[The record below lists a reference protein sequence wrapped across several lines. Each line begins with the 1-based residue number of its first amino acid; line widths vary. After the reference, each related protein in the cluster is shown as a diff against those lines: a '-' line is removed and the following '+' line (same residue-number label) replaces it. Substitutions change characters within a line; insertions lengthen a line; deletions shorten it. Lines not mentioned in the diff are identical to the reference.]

1 MVLLNMEDFLQQLPR
16 NLFLYIGA
24 GIFALIMTYRFFPKV
39 FLKIHKPFFFTLGIL
54 SLSLGYVG
62 ILIPGLPTTVFI
74 LIAAW
79 AFSKCSD
86 RFTAWLENHRLFG
99 PMILNW
105 KTYRGLSRRAKKLA
119 ILMIIPTFVLTIFL
133 VFSLVGDLIF
143 GSFGIALCVWLA
155 TRPEPPLEQN

>member
-1 MVLLNMEDFLQQLPR
+1 MQDFLQQLPR

-24 GIFALIMTYRFFPKV
+24 GIFALIMTYKFFPKV

-119 ILMIIPTFVLTIFL
+119 ILMIIPTFVLTIFF
-133 VFSLVGDLIF
+133 VFSLVGDLII

>member
-1 MVLLNMEDFLQQLPR
+1 MEDFLQQIPR
-16 NLFLYIGA
+16 NLFLYIGV
-24 GIFALIMTYRFFPKV
+24 GIFVLIIIYRFFPQV
-39 FLKIHKPFFFTLGIL
+39 FLKIHKPFFFTIGIL

-86 RFTAWLENHRLFG
+86 KFTNWLENHRLFG

-119 ILMIIPTFVLTIFL
+119 ILMIVPTFALTIFL
-133 VFSLVGDLIF
+133 KKQCVIVIAIHLLLVN
-143 GSFGIALCVWLA
+143 
-155 TRPEPPLEQN
+155 QN

>member
-1 MVLLNMEDFLQQLPR
+1 M
-16 NLFLYIGA
+16 
-24 GIFALIMTYRFFPKV
+24 
-39 FLKIHKPFFFTLGIL
+39 
-54 SLSLGYVG
+54 SLSLGYIG
-62 ILIPGLPTTVFI
+62 IIIPGLPTTVFI

-86 RFTAWLENHRLFG
+86 RFTLWLENHRLFG

-155 TRPEPPLEQN
+155 TRPEPPLETS

>member
-1 MVLLNMEDFLQQLPR
+1 MENFLQQIPR

-24 GIFALIMTYRFFPKV
+24 SIFLLIILYRFFPYI

-86 RFTAWLENHRLFG
+86 RFTNWLENHRLFG

-119 ILMIIPTFVLTIFL
+119 IVMIVPTFAITIFL
-133 VFSLVGDLIF
+133 VFSLVKFINIF
-143 GSFGIALCVWLA
+143 SAINA
-155 TRPEPPLEQN
+155 EPLFVICELS

>member
-1 MVLLNMEDFLQQLPR
+1 MQDFLQQLPR

-24 GIFALIMTYRFFPKV
+24 GIFGLLIIYRFFPKV

-86 RFTAWLENHRLFG
+86 RLL
-99 PMILNW
+99 
-105 KTYRGLSRRAKKLA
+105 YGLK
-119 ILMIIPTFVLTIFL
+119 ITDFL
-133 VFSLVGDLIF
+133 V
-143 GSFGIALCVWLA
+143 
-155 TRPEPPLEQN
+155 Q

>member
-1 MVLLNMEDFLQQLPR
+1 MENFLQQIPR
-16 NLFLYIGA
+16 NLFVYIGA
-24 GIFALIMTYRFFPKV
+24 SIFLLIILYRFFPNI

-86 RFTAWLENHRLFG
+86 RFTNWLENHRLFG

-119 ILMIIPTFVLTIFL
+119 IVMIVPTFAITIFL

-143 GSFGIALCVWLA
+143 GSFGLARCIWLA

>member
-1 MVLLNMEDFLQQLPR
+1 MEDFLQQIPR
-16 NLFLYIGA
+16 NLFLYIGV
-24 GIFALIMTYRFFPKV
+24 GIFVLIIIYRFFPQV
-39 FLKIHKPFFFTLGIL
+39 FLKIHKPFFFTIGIL
-54 SLSLGYVG
+54 SLSLGYIG

-86 RFTAWLENHRLFG
+86 KFTNWLENHRLFG
-99 PMILNW
+99 PMIFNW

-119 ILMIIPTFVLTIFL
+119 ILMIVPTFVLTIFL
-133 VFSLVGDLIF
+133 VFSLVGDFIF

-155 TRPEPPLEQN
+155 TRPEPPLEKANSN

>member
-1 MVLLNMEDFLQQLPR
+1 M
-16 NLFLYIGA
+16 
-24 GIFALIMTYRFFPKV
+24 
-39 FLKIHKPFFFTLGIL
+39 

-86 RFTAWLENHRLFG
+86 RFTNWLENHRLFG

-119 ILMIIPTFVLTIFL
+119 IVMIIPTFAITIFL

-143 GSFGIALCVWLA
+143 GSFGVALCVWLA

>member
-1 MVLLNMEDFLQQLPR
+1 MENFLQQIPR

-24 GIFALIMTYRFFPKV
+24 SIFLLIILYRFFPNI

-86 RFTAWLENHRLFG
+86 RFTNWLENHRLFC

-105 KTYRGLSRRAKKLA
+105 KTYRVLSRRAKKLA
-119 ILMIIPTFVLTIFL
+119 IVMIVPTFAITIFL

-143 GSFGIALCVWLA
+143 GSFGVALCVWLA

>member
-1 MVLLNMEDFLQQLPR
+1 MEDFLQQLPR

-24 GIFALIMTYRFFPKV
+24 GIFALIVTYKFFPKV

-105 KTYRGLSRRAKKLA
+105 KTLIQTLRYFRPFDQKRTNKLSEQ
-119 ILMIIPTFVLTIFL
+119 
-133 VFSLVGDLIF
+133 VFWKAVS
-143 GSFGIALCVWLA
+143 
-155 TRPEPPLEQN
+155 T

>member
-1 MVLLNMEDFLQQLPR
+1 MEDFLQQLPR

-133 VFSLVGDLIF
+133 VFSFVGDLIF

>member
-1 MVLLNMEDFLQQLPR
+1 MENFLQQIPR
-16 NLFLYIGA
+16 NLFLYIGG
-24 GIFALIMTYRFFPKV
+24 GIFLLIIVYRFFPNI

-86 RFTAWLENHRLFG
+86 RFTEWLENHRLFG

-119 ILMIIPTFVLTIFL
+119 ILMIVPTFALTIFL

-143 GSFGIALCVWLA
+143 GLFGLALCVWLA
-155 TRPEPPLEQN
+155 TRPEPPLEQS

>member
-1 MVLLNMEDFLQQLPR
+1 MEDFLQQLPR

-86 RFTAWLENHRLFG
+86 RFTAWIENHRLFG

-143 GSFGIALCVWLA
+143 GSFGLSLIHI
-155 TRPEPPLEQN
+155 

>member
-1 MVLLNMEDFLQQLPR
+1 MENFLQQIPR

-24 GIFALIMTYRFFPKV
+24 SIFLLIILYRFFPNI

-86 RFTAWLENHRLFG
+86 RFTNWLENHRLFG

-119 ILMIIPTFVLTIFL
+119 IVMIVPTFAITIFL

-143 GSFGIALCVWLA
+143 GSFGLALCVWLA

>member
-1 MVLLNMEDFLQQLPR
+1 MEDFLQQLPR

-119 ILMIIPTFVLTIFL
+119 ILMIIPTFVLNY
-133 VFSLVGDLIF
+133 IF
-143 GSFGIALCVWLA
+143 GVFTCWRLNIWIFWNCSLCMVGNE
-155 TRPEPPLEQN
+155 T

>member
-1 MVLLNMEDFLQQLPR
+1 MENFLQQLPR

-24 GIFALIMTYRFFPKV
+24 GIFALIITYRFFPKV

-133 VFSLVGDLIF
+133 VLERELIC
-143 GSFGIALCVWLA
+143 S
-155 TRPEPPLEQN
+155 R

>member
-1 MVLLNMEDFLQQLPR
+1 MEDFLQQLPR

-119 ILMIIPTFVLTIFL
+119 ILMIIPTFVLDYIFSIFISWGL
-133 VFSLVGDLIF
+133 NIWIFWNCSLCMAGNK
-143 GSFGIALCVWLA
+143 
-155 TRPEPPLEQN
+155 T

>member
-1 MVLLNMEDFLQQLPR
+1 MEDFLQQLPR

-143 GSFGIALCVWLA
+143 GSFGIALSVWLA

>member
-1 MVLLNMEDFLQQLPR
+1 MEDFLQQLPR

-86 RFTAWLENHRLFG
+86 TFTAWLEKPRLFG

-105 KTYRGLSRRAKKLA
+105 KTYRGLSRIAKKRA
-119 ILMIIPTFVLTIFL
+119 ILIIITTFVLTIFL

-143 GSFGIALCVWLA
+143 GSFGIALWVWLA

>member
-1 MVLLNMEDFLQQLPR
+1 MEEFLNSIPYNLLITLSTGILVFVVL
-16 NLFLYIGA
+16 YK
-24 GIFALIMTYRFFPKV
+24 FFPKL
-39 FLKIHKPFFFTLGIL
+39 FIKIHKPIFFSIGIL

-62 ILIPGLPTTVFI
+62 IVVPGLPTTVFI
-74 LIAAW
+74 LISAW

-86 RFTAWLENHRLFG
+86 RFTLWLENHKLFG

-119 ILMIIPTFVLTIFL
+119 ISMIIPTFVFTIYF

-143 GSFGIALCVWLA
+143 GAFGIALCTWLA
-155 TRPEPPLEQN
+155 TRPEPPLENEA

>member
-1 MVLLNMEDFLQQLPR
+1 MEDFLQQLPR

-24 GIFALIMTYRFFPKV
+24 GIFALIITYRFFPKV

-133 VFSLVGDLIF
+133 VFSFSWGLNILGYFWNCSLCMVGNK
-143 GSFGIALCVWLA
+143 
-155 TRPEPPLEQN
+155 T

>member
-1 MVLLNMEDFLQQLPR
+1 MEDFLQQLPR

-24 GIFALIMTYRFFPKV
+24 GIFALIITYRFFPKV

-99 PMILNW
+99 PRILNW
-105 KTYRGLSRRAKKLA
+105 TTYRGLSRRAKKLA
-119 ILMIIPTFVLTIFL
+119 ILMIVPTV
-133 VFSLVGDLIF
+133 V
-143 GSFGIALCVWLA
+143 
-155 TRPEPPLEQN
+155 

>member
-1 MVLLNMEDFLQQLPR
+1 MEDFLQQLPR

-105 KTYRGLSRRAKKLA
+105 KTYRGLSRRAKKTCYFDDNSYFCLNY
-119 ILMIIPTFVLTIFL
+119 IFSIFISWGL
-133 VFSLVGDLIF
+133 NIWIFWNCSLCMAGNK
-143 GSFGIALCVWLA
+143 
-155 TRPEPPLEQN
+155 T

>member
-1 MVLLNMEDFLQQLPR
+1 MEDFLQQLPR

-24 GIFALIMTYRFFPKV
+24 GIFALIMTYRFFTKV
-39 FLKIHKPFFFTLGIL
+39 FLKIHNPFFFTLGIL

-143 GSFGIALCVWLA
+143 GSFGIALCVCLA